1 MRRFSGRGGGFA
13 VVFEAFEEEVAEG
26 FSVVDIGEA
35 GEVGGA
41 GAGFFGDGTAGGDAE
56 VLEVGESHGGF
67 DDGPEAGA
75 DAEAAVGDDVPAE
88 LVVEPLSEEGEEGL
102 EGVEDEEQGDEADQE
117 GVRLAEEQEDGEQE
131 GSLGA
136 GPAEQAPAP
145 VVAAGAKQEQGA
157 GGAFGRG
164 RRRGDAEPA
173 EEELFDGVNHG
184 DGAGGLPG

>member
-41 GAGFFGDGTAGGDAE
+41 GAGFFGDGAAGGDAE

-102 EGVEDEEQGDEADQE
+102 EGEEDEEQGEQGQE
-117 GVRLAEEQEDGEQE
+117 DEEQKCD
-131 GSLGA
+131 LGA

-173 EEELFDGVNHG
+173 EEGLFDGVNHG